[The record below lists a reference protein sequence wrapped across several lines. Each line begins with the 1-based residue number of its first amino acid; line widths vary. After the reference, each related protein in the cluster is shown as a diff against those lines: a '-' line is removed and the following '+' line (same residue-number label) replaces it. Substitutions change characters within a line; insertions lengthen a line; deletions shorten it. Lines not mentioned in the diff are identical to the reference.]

1 MQEYNV
7 SVIVAVYNGEKYLE
21 NQLSS
26 LLDQSIKISQV
37 IITDDGSTD
46 QSMEIIEKFIIDHE
60 LSDTWTLKKT
70 ETNLGP
76 AANFIN
82 MCKETTGDY
91 IFFCD
96 QDDIWMPDKI
106 EKMCGI
112 INDDPAVNLLYAD
125 VIDTGDPES
134 CPSFDSNLYD
144 GSVERIEFSPENYF
158 FKGLGCATCITRAFM
173 RKVIRYWTAGWEHDM
188 FFWACAILTDS
199 GYRYNR
205 PVIWRRIHSDNVSM
219 HEVKTLEK
227 RTAQVEK
234 SLKRPKR
241 MKRMLRDFDIND
253 PDKAAFLAQ
262 YYKVLAKRDRALK
275 HRDPFLA
282 LDVLITGRQY
292 FLHKAKGA
300 ILDLVLILFK
310 KYSL

>member
-26 LLDQSIKISQV
+26 LLDQTIKISQV

-96 QDDIWMPDKI
+96 QDDI
-106 EKMCGI
+106 
-112 INDDPAVNLLYAD
+112 
-125 VIDTGDPES
+125 
-134 CPSFDSNLYD
+134 
-144 GSVERIEFSPENYF
+144 
-158 FKGLGCATCITRAFM
+158 
-173 RKVIRYWTAGWEHDM
+173 
-188 FFWACAILTDS
+188 
-199 GYRYNR
+199 
-205 PVIWRRIHSDNVSM
+205 
-219 HEVKTLEK
+219 
-227 RTAQVEK
+227 
-234 SLKRPKR
+234 
-241 MKRMLRDFDIND
+241 
-253 PDKAAFLAQ
+253 
-262 YYKVLAKRDRALK
+262 
-275 HRDPFLA
+275 
-282 LDVLITGRQY
+282 
-292 FLHKAKGA
+292 
-300 ILDLVLILFK
+300 
-310 KYSL
+310 